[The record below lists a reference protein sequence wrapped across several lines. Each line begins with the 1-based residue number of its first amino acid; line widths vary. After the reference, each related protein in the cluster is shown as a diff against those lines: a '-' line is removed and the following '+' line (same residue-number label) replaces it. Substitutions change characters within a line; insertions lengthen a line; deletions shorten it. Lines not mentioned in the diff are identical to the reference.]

1 MELNN
6 SDMYVGYALWFV
18 AGFLFGYIVLGALV

>member
-6 SDMYVGYALWFV
+6 GDKYVGYALWFV
-18 AGFLFGYIVLGALV
+18 AGFLFGYIVLGPFV